1 MDDEQRDSQ
10 QEAWS
15 SSTGAP
21 QPPPTPEAPQDAAQ
35 PPAPSQ
41 GSGGPPPPPE
51 GAQHAAAPQ
60 APPYAG
66 GPPPPPPRRR
76 GTNWLLVGGVGCVVL
91 ILLGGV
97 MLLFVGVMAMAGAG
111 DGPFG
116 GFGERVG
123 VITVSGV
130 ISASGEETLFGAT
143 MGGARAT
150 MEQLRDAAEDDSIRA
165 VVMRIN
171 SPGGSAAASQEIYE
185 EVARLA
191 ATKPVVVSMADVA
204 ASGGYYIAAPADR
217 IVASGSSVTGSIGV
231 RMEYLELS
239 ELMARYGVEA
249 GNLTTGR
256 YKDTGSLYRPMR
268 PDEKALIQDL
278 LDDMYDQF
286 VTAVAE
292 GREMDEGEVRKLAD
306 GRIFTGEQALE
317 LGLIDEVGNFYRAVE
332 IAGELGGIEGE
343 PELREL
349 GTSLGLWDLMGAMSE
364 LGRRSALD
372 YLLHDERLESV
383 DEVMRMPELAP

>member
-1 MDDEQRDSQ
+1 L
-10 QEAWS
+10 A
-15 SSTGAP
+15 
-21 QPPPTPEAPQDAAQ
+21 
-35 PPAPSQ
+35 
-41 GSGGPPPPPE
+41 GPPPPPE
-51 GAQHAAAPQ
+51 EAQYAPAPQ
-60 APPYAG
+60 EPPHAG
-66 GPPPPPPRRR
+66 GPPPAPPRRR

-97 MLLFVGVMAMAGAG
+97 MLFLIGVMAMAGASG
-111 DGPFG
+111 GPFG
-116 GFGERVG
+116 GFGEHVG
-123 VITVSGV
+123 VISVSGV
-130 ISASGEETLFGAT
+130 ISASGEQTLFGANV
-143 MGGARAT
+143 GGARAI
-150 MEQLRDAAEDDSIRA
+150 MKQLRDAAEDDSIRA
-165 VVMRIN
+165 VVIRIN

-239 ELMARYGVEA
+239 ELMEKYGVEA

-268 PDEKALIQDL
+268 PDEKALIQEL

-292 GREMDEGEVRKLAD
+292 GREMDEAEVRKLAD

-343 PELREL
+343 PKLKEM

-372 YLLHDERLESV
+372 YLLHDERLEGV
-383 DEVMRMPELAP
+383 DEVMRLPDMGR